1 MGDRDIYIN
10 IFLDVINFFT
20 IFGLQMVSFTCGQ
33 TTRSGL
39 KHDDNIFGK

>member
-20 IFGLQMVSFTCGQ
+20 VFGLQMVSLPVVRQ
-33 TTRSGL
+33 LGL
-39 KHDDNIFGK
+39 V